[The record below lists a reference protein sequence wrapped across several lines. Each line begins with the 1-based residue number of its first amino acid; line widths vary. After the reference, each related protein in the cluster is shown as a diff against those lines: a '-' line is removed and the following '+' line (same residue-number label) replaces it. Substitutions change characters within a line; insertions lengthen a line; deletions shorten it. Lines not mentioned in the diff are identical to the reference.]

1 MFLTFT
7 IIQTNLVWED
17 KALNLQLLEDKI
29 LNIQEKTEIVVLP
42 EMFNTGFSM
51 NPELLAE
58 TMDGDTVCWMK
69 RIASKKKIILT
80 GSLMIKE
87 NGKYYNRLIW
97 MLPTG
102 ATGFYD
108 KRHCFAFAGEHNH
121 FTPGKKRIIAQVK
134 SWKINLQICYDLRF
148 PVWAR
153 QQIKTSDTEELTP
166 AGIIHEN
173 GHEYDILLYVA
184 NWPERRNHAWKS
196 LLMARAIE
204 NQCYVVAVNR
214 VGTDGNGIYHSG
226 DSMIINPLGEI
237 LYHKEHAE
245 DITTVSLEKE
255 LLLNVRK
262 TFPFQADA
270 DHFNILN
277 D

>member
-245 DITTVSLEKE
+245 DIPTVSLEKE

>member
-80 GSLMIKE
+80 GSLMIME

>member
-87 NGKYYNRLIW
+87 NGKYYNRLIL

-121 FTPGKKRIIAQVK
+121 FTPGKKRIIAQVN

-166 AGIIHEN
+166 AGIIHED

-245 DITTVSLEKE
+245 DIPTVSLEKE